1 MDDFGFWDLMW
12 TIIVIYALFAVIM
25 MLVSIVADLFRDREL
40 SGVGEGGLV
49 DPAAVVFPLLGI
61 LIYIIARH
69 EGMSRARS
77 AQQKAAKA
85 EFDGYVK
92 EVAGSGGPAQEIAA
106 AKQLLDSGAIS
117 QDEYDA
123 LKAKALG

>member
-1 MDDFGFWDLMW
+1 MDDFGFWDLLW

-25 MLVSIVADLFRDREL
+25 MMVSIFADLFRDRAL
-40 SGVGEGGLV
+40 SGWAKAGWVLLL
-49 DPAAVVFPLLGI
+49 VVFPLLGI

-69 EGMSRARS
+69 KGMTERAL
-77 AQQKAAKA
+77 AQQQAAKA
-85 EFDGYVK
+85 EFDDYVK
-92 EVAGSGGPAQEIAA
+92 DVAGSGGAAQEIAA

-117 QDEYDA
+117 QDEYAA

>member
-1 MDDFGFWDLMW
+1 MDDFGFWDLIW

-25 MLVSIVADLFRDREL
+25 MMISIVADLFRDRAL
-40 SGVGEGGLV
+40 SGWAKAGWLILLV
-49 DPAAVVFPLLGI
+49 AFPLLGI

-69 EGMSRARS
+69 QGMAERAA
-77 AQQKAAKA
+77 AQQQAAKA

-92 EVAGSGGPAQEIAA
+92 EVAGSGGAAQEIAA

-117 QDEYDA
+117 QDEFAA
-123 LKAKALG
+123 LKAKALS